1 MLGNI
6 IGINDNTIL
15 VKLNVELTKTQNL
28 INMYIVFE
36 EQNHLIVGEIN
47 DIKDGIAYV
56 NLVGEFVN
64 EKFVFGVIKKPSFG
78 AIPKLVSKEKIP
90 LIVGMPD

>member
-36 EQNHLIVGEIN
+36 EQNAFN
-47 DIKDGIAYV
+47 RR
-56 NLVGEFVN
+56 
-64 EKFVFGVIKKPSFG
+64 
-78 AIPKLVSKEKIP
+78 
-90 LIVGMPD
+90 

>member
-47 DIKDGIAYV
+47 DIKDVIAYF

-64 EKFVFGVIKKPSFG
+64 CKVTAVNNYDLI
-78 AIPKLVSKEKIP
+78 AKISNK
-90 LIVGMPD
+90 

>member
-64 EKFVFGVIKKPSFG
+64 
-78 AIPKLVSKEKIP
+78 
-90 LIVGMPD
+90 